1 VGGAHTVAGLQ
12 HPTTPH
18 PPTPVRR
25 APADLVVLRLLAVL
39 VLVPLAVW
47 WTRTTVAAVI
57 GGHEPVFHLELAGG
71 LGTASLWLLVWT
83 PLLVTAG
90 CGVVL
95 GAGALVRRR
104 SPSAPEGPA
113 SSRGP
118 HPRAVAAQ
126 RS

>member
-1 VGGAHTVAGLQ
+1 M
-12 HPTTPH
+12 
-18 PPTPVRR
+18 
-25 APADLVVLRLLAVL
+25 LRLLATL

-57 GGHEPVFHLELAGG
+57 GGHDPVFRLELAGG

-83 PLLVTAG
+83 PLLVTAS
-90 CGVVL
+90 CGLVL

-104 SPSAPEGPA
+104 PPAATQGPPSPS
-113 SSRGP
+113 GP
-118 HPRAVAAQ
+118 HRRALAAQ